1 MRKPLVSEQLWR
13 RVEPLLPRPRR
24 GWKRHGLHV
33 GRCPTDPRQVLNGI
47 VFVLRTGVP
56 WRALPATGDFPSGH
70 TCRRKLLQWHR
81 AGVWERLFEEILAE
95 LNHRGRIHWERAVVD
110 SSSVRAPSGGRK
122 AGKNPVDRRKLG
134 TKTHL
139 LTDAKGTPLSFRIT
153 GANRHDVTQ
162 LIALIESI
170 PPVRGR
176 RGRPRRRPDR
186 VQGDRG
192 YDSEPKRR
200 ILKKS
205 TSSRS

>member
-1 MRKPLVSEQLWR
+1 MPLVSDELWR
-13 RVEPLLPRPRR
+13 RVEPLLPKSRRKNRHIRYAGRRPTPQR
-24 GWKRHGLHV
+24 K
-33 GRCPTDPRQVLNGI
+33 VLAGI
-47 VFVLRTGVP
+47 IFVLKTGVP
-56 WRALPATGDFPSGH
+56 WRALPATALFPSGH

-81 AGVWERLFEEILAE
+81 AGVWQRLFEEILAE
-95 LNHRGRIHWERAVVD
+95 LNHEGRIHWERAVVD
-110 SSSVRAPSGGRK
+110 SASVRSPGGGRK
-122 AGKNPVDRRKLG
+122 TGKSPVDRRKLG

-162 LIALIESI
+162 LIALVEGI

-176 RGRPRRRPDR
+176 RGRPRRRPER

-192 YDSEPKRR
+192 YQSVPKSR

-205 TSSRS
+205 ASSRR